1 MRKTTKLESVKNMAI
16 SFLYFDI
23 EETKF
28 PPMVIMHPIFESAFV
43 MVERGKFP
51 INILESEDNL
61 KLATSMIKS
70 RIEKSK
76 NVREVFFII
85 RQSYRYTFFKYIK
98 NYLTEEDYGEL
109 LRASWVGSENP
120 NQDVNVSVRESVRY
134 FKKADKKHLMEKE
147 EREYLKNLPDEVKVY
162 RGVSVGREPNGL
174 SYTDNLAMADWFSH
188 RYDREDE
195 KGYILEGTVKK
206 ENILAYFESENE
218 LVIDPRDIENL
229 CKKEG

>member
-1 MRKTTKLESVKNMAI
+1 MRKTTSLEAVKDMAI
-16 SFLYFDI
+16 NFLYMDI

-28 PPMVIMHPIFESAFV
+28 SPLVIMHPIFESAYIGVKGCEFS
-43 MVERGKFP
+43 
-51 INILESEDNL
+51 INILESESNL
-61 KLATSMIKS
+61 ERATSFIEE
-70 RIEKSK
+70 RINESK
-76 NVREVFFII
+76 TVREVFFII
-85 RQSYRYTFFKYIK
+85 RKSYRYTFFKYIK
-98 NYLTEEDYGEL
+98 DYLNEEDFAEL
-109 LRASWVGSENP
+109 LRESWVGSENP

-174 SYTDNLAMADWFSH
+174 SYTDNLSMADWFSH
-188 RYDREDE
+188 RYDKEDE
-195 KGYILEGTVKK
+195 KGYILEGIVKK

-229 CKKEG
+229 HRMEG